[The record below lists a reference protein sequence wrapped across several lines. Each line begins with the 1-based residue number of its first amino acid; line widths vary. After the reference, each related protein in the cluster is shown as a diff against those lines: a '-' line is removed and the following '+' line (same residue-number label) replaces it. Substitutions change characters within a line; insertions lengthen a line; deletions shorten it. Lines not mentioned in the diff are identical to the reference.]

1 MVLSCGRRAYF
12 SICFFS
18 QPSVSRLFAAGPALS
33 RTQAFAP
40 SEHLDRVKFRLVSF

>member
-1 MVLSCGRRAYF
+1 MVLSCADCAHF
-12 SICFFS
+12 SIYFFS

-33 RTQAFAP
+33 RAQAFAP